1 MKKVV
6 LPTLL
11 FFSVLASVWYFSKSK
26 TEAQAL
32 TPVQSPEEIVGTD
45 FEKIEKQL
53 KPENIKADE
62 WKGIND
68 YTVPVNELVSSDNA
82 AQYFKTAQ
90 NNLPEL
96 YSCLKKDFCG
106 MESSPGDPYFDDQRT
121 PAHILMN
128 RSLKIMK
135 ESLQK
140 NKSLAADVNWDLI
153 EELAQSDMEMLEV
166 EALDIINQFGSAHVG
181 TEDSLKK
188 SQHFKGT
195 AKADALVRL
204 SQKGNEKDQALI
216 ASDIEEVFAHSD
228 AHTVISVLETMGQ
241 MKLKKETVA
250 KTFNNLCRFKEEDSN
265 PANWKMISYL
275 ATKLNSDFKN
285 SCN

>member
-68 YTVPVNELVSSDNA
+68 YTVPVNELVSAGNA

-140 NKSLAADVNWDLI
+140 NKSLASEVNWELM

-166 EALDIINQFGSAHVG
+166 EALDIINQFGSAHVS

-188 SQHFKGT
+188 SQYFKGT

-250 KTFNNLCRFKEEDSN
+250 KTFNNLCRFKEEDAN